1 MLGGFTRSWH
11 NQEQAFSTRV
21 KEREVDVCAKVFTR
35 VQPITRAGYASRIAI
50 GEILKKQLNV

>member
-50 GEILKKQLNV
+50 GEI